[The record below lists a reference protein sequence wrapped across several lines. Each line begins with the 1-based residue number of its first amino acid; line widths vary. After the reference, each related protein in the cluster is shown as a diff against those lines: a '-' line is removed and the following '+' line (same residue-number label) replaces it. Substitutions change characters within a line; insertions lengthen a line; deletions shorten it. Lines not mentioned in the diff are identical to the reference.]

1 MAVVMDPDSNRE
13 EQLTYL
19 ITQYEKDLLRI
30 CFVYLRDLSLAQ
42 DAVQETFIK
51 AYKAMDAFRG
61 ESSVKTWLMRIA
73 MNVCKDMRRNG
84 WYRYVDQR
92 VSLDQVSM
100 SGLSMQPSIDQIAHT
115 TEIMKLPRKLM
126 EIVLLFYFGGMKA
139 SEISQTLGISTQA
152 VYLRLKKARV
162 KLKNALEG
170 GVDDEA

>member
-1 MAVVMDPDSNRE
+1 MEVVMVPDSSPE

-30 CFVYLRDLSLAQ
+30 CFVYLRDLPLAQ

-51 AYKAMDAFRG
+51 AYKAMSAFRG

-84 WYRYVDQR
+84 WYRYVDHR

-100 SGLSMQPSIDQIAHT
+100 SGLSMQPSIDQIALT
-115 TEIMKLPRKLM
+115 TEIMELPRKLM
-126 EIVLLFYFGGMKA
+126 EIVLLFYFEGMEA
-139 SEISQTLGISTQA
+139 NEISQTLGISTQA
-152 VYLRLKKARV
+152 VYLRLKKARA